1 MGALHLTDNERR
13 DWLRLM
19 MSENVGPATFRM
31 LIERY
36 GSAGDALEALP
47 ELSARGGLKRRIRIF
62 PEDRAEAHLARAAA
76 LSARFV
82 ALGEADYP
90 RLLEHIHDAPP
101 MICVKGTVDI
111 LSRPCFAI
119 VGARNA
125 SAPGRK
131 LARSVARDLA
141 RAGFTI
147 VSGLA
152 RGVDT
157 AAHEASV
164 DAATAAV
171 LAGGIDTIYPP
182 ENDDLHR
189 AIGERGLLV
198 SEHPPGT
205 KPQAQNFPRR
215 NRVISGMSY
224 GTLIV
229 EAAKRSGSLITARM
243 ALEQNR
249 EVFAVP
255 GSPLDPRAE
264 GTNQLIRDGATLA
277 RSADDILEVLAPIL
291 DRALDG
297 LAAHLRE
304 HSSAIAPVTGRE
316 PPPPDTRARL
326 MALLSPSP
334 SDIDDLIRESGLDAG
349 AVLTTLLE
357 LELAGTVERLP
368 GQKVALTAP
377 D

>member
-1 MGALHLTDNERR
+1 MGAMHLTDEERR

-47 ELSARGGLKRRIRIF
+47 ELSARGGLRRRIRIYA
-62 PEDRAEAHLARAAA
+62 EDRAEAHLARTAS

-90 RLLEHIHDAPP
+90 SLLQHIDDAPP
-101 MICVKGTVDI
+101 MICIKGTADI

-131 LARSVARDLA
+131 LARTVARDLT
-141 RAGFTI
+141 RAGLTI

-164 DAATAAV
+164 DTATAAV

-182 ENDDLHR
+182 ENEDLHR

-205 KPQAQNFPRR
+205 RPQAQNFPRR

-264 GTNQLIRDGATLA
+264 GTNQLIRDGAILA
-277 RSADDILEVLAPIL
+277 RSADDILEAIAPIL
-291 DRALDG
+291 DQTAGGRAP
-297 LAAHLRE
+297 HLSEPAPDRTP
-304 HSSAIAPVTGRE
+304 SSNADPS
-316 PPPPDTRARL
+316 PDARARL
-326 MALLSPSP
+326 LELLGPSP
-334 SDIDDLIRESGLDAG
+334 TDIDDLIRESGIGAG
-349 AVLTTLLE
+349 TVLTLLLE
-357 LELAGTVERLP
+357 LELAGSVERLP
-368 GQKVALTAP
+368 GQKVALSTS